1 MLKFLFYVS
10 ILSFWLDLFGHILHI
25 IYMNEVIGKYP
36 FECIQYVTILIDHNK
51 VFLWPY
57 QLTNSSFS
65 SRNNHYVRRCSAKN
79 TVLSGLLN
87 ARAHADEWHLFHQPQ
102 KRTGARDVKPKEAHS
117 DSFSYL
123 QNEAAGPTQRP

>member
-1 MLKFLFYVS
+1 
-10 ILSFWLDLFGHILHI
+10 
-25 IYMNEVIGKYP
+25 MNEVIGKYP
-36 FECIQYVTILIDHNK
+36 FECIQYVTILID
-51 VFLWPY
+51 
-57 QLTNSSFS
+57 
-65 SRNNHYVRRCSAKN
+65 
-79 TVLSGLLN
+79 

>member
-1 MLKFLFYVS
+1 MLIFLFYFL

-65 SRNNHYVRRCSAKN
+65 SRNNHYVRRCSAKKY
-79 TVLSGLLN
+79 SAIGII
-87 ARAHADEWHLFHQPQ
+87 
-102 KRTGARDVKPKEAHS
+102 KRTGSR
-117 DSFSYL
+117 
-123 QNEAAGPTQRP
+123 